1 MRLSFTSSSVRKKR
15 GEERRAER
23 TRQTADRLNAW
34 REVAMNKSRAD
45 RI

>member
-34 REVAMNKSRAD
+34 REVVMSKSRAD

>member
-34 REVAMNKSRAD
+34 REVVM
-45 RI
+45 